1 MFLVIVIFIY
11 RFLPFGLGFAIGIG
25 GGGWGRMEVLPDF
38 VEGEEES
45 GGGGYAQG

>member
-11 RFLPFGLGFAIGIG
+11 RFLPFGLGFAI
-25 GGGWGRMEVLPDF
+25 GWGRMEVLPDF